1 MRTKGNLNIRAK
13 KMQLR
18 WYTTTITLTKS
29 PPADDDDANSIDG
42 RFSSFRSSELRVLS
56 HKKSNAASIWG
67 SFFFSEKSRN
77 LYGHVELFTL

>member
-1 MRTKGNLNIRAK
+1 MEVRVIHPSN
-13 KMQLR
+13 QLDSHQVPILLR
-18 WYTTTITLTKS
+18 IKSRPPTTITLTKS

-67 SFFFSEKSRN
+67 SFFFGEI
-77 LYGHVELFTL
+77 